1 MRSSKLLIVK
11 MATAVFLIIPPLLFA
26 QGHAPQRIIS
36 LGPSITKSLYLLG
49 AQERLIA
56 NTVYCVEPPE
66 AKDKEKVATA
76 RKVNIE
82 KVINLKPDL
91 VLATSLIDSHSLEK
105 LKNLGLRVATFSTP
119 EDFDGICKQFLEL
132 GGLVGQEKKAG
143 DIVRKARDEAA
154 VIRTKIKDLYKPRV
168 LIQLG
173 AKPLVVATGS
183 YFVNDYIELAGGIN
197 IAKDVKAGIYSREEV
212 LKANPDCIIITTM
225 GIATAEEKNIWQR
238 YKVLNAARFNQIYII
253 DTDKITSP
261 TPASFVKT
269 LEEFSRILHP
279 KK

>member
-1 MRSSKLLIVK
+1 
-11 MATAVFLIIPPLLFA
+11 
-26 QGHAPQRIIS
+26 
-36 LGPSITKSLYLLG
+36 
-49 AQERLIA
+49 
-56 NTVYCVEPPE
+56 
-66 AKDKEKVATA
+66 
-76 RKVNIE
+76 
-82 KVINLKPDL
+82 
-91 VLATSLIDSHSLEK
+91 